1 MASKLSPSAVQYL
14 VDVSRRL
21 DAARRGEKARILAQA
36 CDFLGC
42 SKATAHRWLKDVAVT
57 SPRKRRADAG
67 AHVLAREEAEMISA
81 YLTPHVRG
89 NGKAGMSLGNAL
101 RDLRANGV
109 VQAARVDGETGE
121 LVPLSASAVAAAL
134 RAYDLHPEQL
144 RRAAPAQRQKS
155 LHPNHVWQM
164 DASVCTLFY
173 MDDAGSAEMPQA
185 VFYKNKP
192 ENFERIARQRVTRFV
207 ITDHTSGAI
216 KVRYYLGGESEAN
229 FSEFFIWAMQKS
241 ARASCPMHGVPHIL
255 MVDPGSGMAAAFKN
269 MARRL
274 RVEMIVNAPGNPRG
288 KGSVENAQNLVEM
301 NFEHQFRA
309 QRPRDLAELNARAE
323 TWADNYNAQSE
334 HGRHGLT
341 RYQKWAQITP
351 EQLRVAPSVAMCRQ
365 LLTAASKPCKVDLFL
380 QVQFG
385 GGGRRWSVR
394 DVPGVMVGEKLDIS
408 FNPYNE
414 REVFAVFHDA
424 EGQEV
429 LHPCPLVE
437 TDEHG
442 FDADAVVIG
451 SGYRALPDTAA
462 DAARKR
468 GARIATGAAT
478 DDEARRALRR
488 KDTELMAGRVR
499 YDYLERENAERAPML
514 PRAGHALT
522 PTVATQAPPA
532 PVLTLFEA
540 ARTLAGAA
548 WLGKPLLPAQL
559 ALLRQLHPE
568 GVPEDQLPQLATRL
582 AARGAL
588 RVVGS
593 DQP

>member
-1 MASKLSPSAVQYL
+1 MASKLSPSALQYL

-21 DAARRGEKARILAQA
+21 DGAAHGARGAIVRSA
-36 CDFLGC
+36 CDFLGA
-42 SKATAHRWLKDVAVT
+42 SPATVRRWLNDVAVT
-57 SPRKRRADAG
+57 APRKRRSDAG
-67 AHVLAREEAEMISA
+67 AHALGREDAEVISA

-121 LVPLSASAVAAAL
+121 LVPLSVSAVAAAL

-173 MDDAGSAEMPQA
+173 MDDDGSADMPAA

-192 ENFERIARQRVTRFV
+192 ENFARIERKRVTRFV

-216 KVRYYLGGESEAN
+216 KVRYFLGGESEAN

-241 ARASCPMHGVPHIL
+241 ARASCPMHGVPFLL

-274 RVEMIVNAPGNPRG
+274 RIEMIVNSPGNPRA

-301 NFEHQFRA
+301 NFEYQFRA
-309 QRPRDLAELNARAE
+309 DRPRNLVELNARADV
-323 TWADNYNAQSE
+323 WADNYNAQSE

-365 LLTAASKPCKVDLFL
+365 LLTAAVKPCKVDLFL

-385 GGGRRWSVR
+385 GRGRRWSVK

-414 REVFAVFHDA
+414 LEVFAVFHDA
-424 EGQEV
+424 DGQEV

-451 SGYRALPDTAA
+451 SGYRALPDTVA
-462 DAARKR
+462 DVERKL
-468 GARIATGAAT
+468 GARIATGATT
-478 DDEARRALRR
+478 DDDAKRLLRR

-499 YDYLERENAERAPML
+499 YDYLERENAEQAPML
-514 PRAGHALT
+514 PRAGQPLV
-522 PTVATQAPPA
+522 PTIAPPA
-532 PVLTLFEA
+532 RTVPTLTLFEA

-548 WLGKPLLPAQL
+548 YLGKPLLPAQL

-568 GVPEDQLPQLATRL
+568 GVPEDQLQDLATRL

-588 RVVGS
+588 RVVGHE
-593 DQP
+593 

>member
-1 MASKLSPSAVQYL
+1 MTSKLNPSAIQYL

-21 DAARRGEKARILAQA
+21 DAAPRGDKDRILQQA
-36 CDFLGC
+36 CAFLGC
-42 SKATAHRWLKDVAVT
+42 AKATLYRWLKDVSVT
-57 SPRKRRADAG
+57 APRKRRADAG
-67 AHVLAREEAEMISA
+67 AHALAIDEARLISA
-81 YLTPHVRG
+81 YMTPHVRG
-89 NGKAGMSLGNAL
+89 NGKAGMALGNAL
-101 RDLRANGV
+101 RDLRENGV

-121 LVPLSASAVAAAL
+121 LVPLSVSAVAAAL
-134 RAYDLHPEQL
+134 RAYDLHPEQM
-144 RRAAPAQRQKS
+144 RRATPAVRQKS

-173 MDDAGSAEMPQA
+173 MDAGGSADMPAA

-216 KVRYYLGGESEAN
+216 RVRYFLGGESEAN
-229 FSEFFIWAMQKS
+229 FSEFFIWAIQ
-241 ARASCPMHGVPHIL
+241 RAPRAACPMHGVPHIL

-274 RVEMIVNAPGNPRG
+274 RVEMIVNAPGNPRA

-301 NFEHQFRA
+301 NFEYQFRA

-351 EQLRVAPSVAMCRQ
+351 EQLRVAPSVEMCRQ

-385 GGGRRWSVR
+385 GGGRRWRVK

-424 EGQEV
+424 DGQEV
-429 LHPCPLVE
+429 LHPCPLVDV
-437 TDEHG
+437 DEHG
-442 FDADAVVIG
+442 FAADAVVIG

-462 DAARKR
+462 DVARKQ
-468 GARIATGAAT
+468 GARIATGAAS
-478 DDEARRALRR
+478 DEEARRLLRR
-488 KDTELMAGRVR
+488 KDTELMTGRVR
-499 YDYLERENAERAPML
+499 YDYLERENAAQPPLL
-514 PRAGHALT
+514 PRAGQALV

-532 PVLTLFEA
+532 RVLTLFEA
-540 ARTLAGAA
+540 ARTLSGPA

-582 AARGAL
+582 ATRGAL